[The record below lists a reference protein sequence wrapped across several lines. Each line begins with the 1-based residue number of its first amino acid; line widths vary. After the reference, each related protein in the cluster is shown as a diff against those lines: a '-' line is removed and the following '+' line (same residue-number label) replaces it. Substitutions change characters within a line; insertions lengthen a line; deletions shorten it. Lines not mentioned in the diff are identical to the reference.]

1 MPNLSVK
8 GYETL
13 KSVYIKLGL
22 SFKEVETSTAVYM
35 VGKSSR
41 RSYCGKEKE
50 KPLPMGQMWL
60 FKRVKSEA
68 LQVVDNYP
76 EIGSSEVKYCI
87 YNKSLTE
94 WKGQEEIYEIDIN
107 AAYPTAAQNM
117 GIITG
122 DTYKKLMSKAVSKKV
137 RLIAI
142 GSLASRKKITK
153 YEKGQQVGEP
163 ETPKNPT
170 RKLFF
175 HISKTIGQHM
185 FEVMQHVPECLF
197 YWVDAI
203 FCPASKVEKVLSL
216 LPYECKVM
224 KINKVSCKKI
234 TLHSGRAYITAYAH
248 SEEKGERCY
257 NFGIR
262 QNYDFCINEE
272 SKINRCK
279 KNALEY
285 EKYKDE
291 VLQLLECAE
300 DKINA
305 KTLLSFIGRVGG
317 TADTF
322 TRCKTF
328 FGEEKINNLQLA
340 VLILSYLEFL

>member
-8 GYETL
+8 SYENL
-13 KSVYIKLGL
+13 KRVYIKLGL
-22 SFKEVETSTAVYM
+22 SFNEVETSTAVYM

-68 LQVVDNYP
+68 LQVVDNYA

-94 WKGQEEIYEIDIN
+94 WKGQEEIFEIDIN
-107 AAYPTAAQNM
+107 AAYPTAARNM

-122 DTYKKLMSKAVSKKV
+122 DTYNKLMSEKVSKKV

-163 ETPKNPT
+163 DKPKNPT

-185 FEVMQHVPECLF
+185 FNVMQQVPECLF

-203 FCPASKVEKVLSL
+203 FCPASKVNTVLSL
-216 LPYECKVM
+216 LPYECKVK
-224 KINKVSCKKI
+224 KIDKITCKKVV
-234 TLHSGRAYITAYAH
+234 LYSGRSYITTFAH

-257 NFGIR
+257 NFGLR
-262 QNYDFCINEE
+262 QSYDFSINEE

-291 VLQLLECAE
+291 VLQLLECTE

-305 KTLLSFIGRVGG
+305 KTLLFFIGKVGG
-317 TADTF
+317 TAYTLS
-322 TRCKTF
+322 RCKTF